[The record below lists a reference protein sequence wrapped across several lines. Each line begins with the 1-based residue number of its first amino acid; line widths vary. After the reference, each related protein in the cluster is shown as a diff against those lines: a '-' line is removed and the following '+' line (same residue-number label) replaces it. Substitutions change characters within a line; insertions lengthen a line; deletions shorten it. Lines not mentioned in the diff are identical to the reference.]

1 MDNDKIRLMIADDQI
16 LFLESLKT
24 VIELLSSDI
33 EIIATPKNGQEVLDC
48 IAQGMIPDVIL
59 LDIHMPVIDG
69 IDVAKHLAE
78 SNPDIKIVMLTAFVD
93 DYWNVKKIL
102 KCNVVGYLL
111 KDTPLEDRI
120 EMGFKVKENNI
131 IHIQRSIVDDMLD
144 YDNKNNDG
152 DEFPFTDLTSREAEV
167 FNHIARGLTN
177 EEIADKMCISLQTVK
192 NYVSMIYQKT
202 GIHKRVQLMAIGR
215 KYLHS

>member
-102 KCNVVGYLL
+102 LSNHKDVNIEKEKICLRGYE
-111 KDTPLEDRI
+111 T
-120 EMGFKVKENNI
+120 V
-131 IHIQRSIVDDMLD
+131 
-144 YDNKNNDG
+144 
-152 DEFPFTDLTSREAEV
+152 
-167 FNHIARGLTN
+167 
-177 EEIADKMCISLQTVK
+177 IADIEK
-192 NYVSMIYQKT
+192 
-202 GIHKRVQLMAIGR
+202 
-215 KYLHS
+215 

>member
-78 SNPDIKIVMLTAFVD
+78 SHPDIKIVMLTAFVD
-93 DYWNVKKIL
+93 DYWNVKKDL
-102 KCNVVGYLL
+102 
-111 KDTPLEDRI
+111 I
-120 EMGFKVKENNI
+120 EMVCKVKENNI
-131 IHIQRSIVDDMLD
+131 LHIQRSIVDDMLD
-144 YDNKNNDG
+144 YDNKNDDG

-215 KYLHS
+215 KYLHN